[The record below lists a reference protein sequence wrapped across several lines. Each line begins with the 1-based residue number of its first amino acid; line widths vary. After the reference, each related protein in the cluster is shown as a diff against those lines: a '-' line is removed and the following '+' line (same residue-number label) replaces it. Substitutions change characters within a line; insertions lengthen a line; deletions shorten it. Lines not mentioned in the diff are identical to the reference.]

1 MSVKILINVEND
13 SVRFAILEDG
23 KTVEFYEEPKFSDR
37 IAGNIYKGKVNNVL
51 PGMQSAFVDVGLEKD
66 VFMHISDI
74 YIPDEEMRDIFGDD
88 LEEDA
93 FVKRSELPFEENGIF
108 VEEIVK
114 PGDDIILQIVKEPIG
129 TKGSRGST
137 HLTIPGRYTVLMPN
151 QRHIGVSRKITN
163 EEERER
169 LKELGTRLCPKNMGI
184 ILRTVAEGKH
194 EEEIINDITFLLKT
208 WKKINQRIKTSPDN
222 SLLYSDIEIVLKKV
236 RDLFSSDVDELVID
250 ARAQYDRIM
259 DFFDFLPQKLLDKVK
274 YYDEEVPILE
284 KYGVEKSLNSILNKN
299 VQLECGGYIVIEKTE
314 ALTAIDVNTGS
325 FTGKGK
331 NLEDTVL
338 KVNLEAAK
346 EISRQLRLRDIGGI
360 IIIDFIDMKSIEN
373 QKKVVETLE
382 EACSR
387 DRMPNTISNM
397 STLGLVEMT
406 RKRVRSS
413 VLGRITQD
421 CPYCKGRGYVLNPR
435 EVSTKVRREIMK
447 YAKRIAKDNILVS
460 VNPEVG
466 FYLIGEGE
474 ENLSSMEH
482 MTRKKIYIRTE
493 KDFHIEHFII
503 S

>member
-23 KTVEFYEEPKFSDR
+23 KTVEFYEEPKLSDR

-51 PGMQSAFVDVGLEKD
+51 PGMQSVFVDVGLEKD

-74 YIPDEEMRDIFGDD
+74 YIPDEEMREIFGDD
-88 LEEDA
+88 LEEDT

-108 VEEIVK
+108 VEELVK

-129 TKGSRGST
+129 SKGSRGST

-184 ILRTVAEGKH
+184 ILRTVAEGKQ

-274 YYDEEVPILE
+274 YYDQDVPILE
-284 KYGVEKSLNSILNKN
+284 KYGV
-299 VQLECGGYIVIEKTE
+299 
-314 ALTAIDVNTGS
+314 
-325 FTGKGK
+325 
-331 NLEDTVL
+331 
-338 KVNLEAAK
+338 
-346 EISRQLRLRDIGGI
+346 
-360 IIIDFIDMKSIEN
+360 
-373 QKKVVETLE
+373 
-382 EACSR
+382 
-387 DRMPNTISNM
+387 
-397 STLGLVEMT
+397 
-406 RKRVRSS
+406 
-413 VLGRITQD
+413 
-421 CPYCKGRGYVLNPR
+421 
-435 EVSTKVRREIMK
+435 
-447 YAKRIAKDNILVS
+447 
-460 VNPEVG
+460 
-466 FYLIGEGE
+466 
-474 ENLSSMEH
+474 
-482 MTRKKIYIRTE
+482 
-493 KDFHIEHFII
+493 
-503 S
+503 